1 MIREFTR
8 LSSEIKTFSYLAVKI
23 DDMDE
28 KRKER
33 EAEKE
38 RLKAEYRA
46 DLEARKKFKVRT
58 DAAMIESRIAE
69 GLYKFSQ
76 HFEEFARLTETTD
89 EMTARLNSRSA
100 LAEAKLDLALESRGV
115 ASVGVAAAPPD
126 APSGPSPTE
135 KTLGNHAEAH
145 SPDPEITQAPKK
157 TFFDQE
163 E

>member
-8 LSSEIKTFSYLAVKI
+8 LSSEIKTFSYIAIKI

-46 DLEARKKFKVRT
+46 DLEARKKLKERA

-69 GLYKFSQ
+69 GLYKFSRQ
-76 HFEEFARLTETTD
+76 NDELQRLTETTD
-89 EMTARLNSRSA
+89 EISAPHNSRYHHSD
-100 LAEAKLDLALESRGV
+100 AKHDLAHENPGV
-115 ASVGVAAAPPD
+115 VFEGRAA
-126 APSGPSPTE
+126 APSGPRPAE
-135 KTLGNHAEAH
+135 KTLGDHAEAH